1 MGKLEKI
8 IERLLNGVGTI
19 TYQELAYVLKKLNYK
34 TLPSGKT
41 SGSRV
46 AFYNPDLNDII
57 RLHRPHPGNEL
68 KEYQIKLIKSHLKEN
83 GLI

>member
-8 IERLLNGVGTI
+8 LERLLNGIGTI
-19 TYQELAYVLKKLNYK
+19 TYQELTYVLQRFNYK
-34 TLPSGKT
+34 PISSGKT

-46 AFYNPDLNDII
+46 AFYNAEINDMI

-68 KEYQIKLIKSHLKEN
+68 KDYQVKLIRSHLKQN